1 MTYSETVVT
10 FGEASVRETKR
21 IVIAEDQKILREGL
35 RSLLASKPEFEV
47 IGMAEDG
54 LEAIRLVRDTTPDL
68 VLLDLSMPRLDGLSA
83 MRDIKK
89 LCPETRILA
98 LTIHT
103 DEEYVL
109 EAFREGADGYCL
121 KDAGRSELK
130 MAIESVLSGKPYFS
144 PGISEKVLEGYLE
157 GRKTLKSI
165 SSWETITRREREVL
179 KLIGEAYTNKEIADL
194 LCISVKTVEK
204 HRSNIMKKLDL
215 HNTAALTAYA
225 IEKGLVTTTK

>member
-1 MTYSETVVT
+1 MKK
-10 FGEASVRETKR
+10 KR
-21 IVIAEDQKILREGL
+21 LVIAEDQKILREGL
-35 RSLLASKPEFEV
+35 RSLLASKPEFQV
-47 IGMAEDG
+47 IGEAEDG
-54 LEAIRLVRDTTPDL
+54 LEAIRLVRDTAPDL

-83 MRDIKK
+83 MRDIKRI
-89 LCPETRILA
+89 CPETKILA
-98 LTIHT
+98 LTVHT

-121 KDAGRSELK
+121 KDAGRAELK

-157 GRKTLKSI
+157 GRKTLKTT
-165 SSWETITRREREVL
+165 SSWETVTRREREVL

-194 LCISVKTVEK
+194 LCISAKTVEK
-204 HRSNIMKKLDL
+204 HRSNIMEKLDL

-225 IEKGLVTTTK
+225 IEKGLLTK